1 MRSML
6 LWVSENDWC
15 RETLPNF
22 GFVKKAVRRF
32 MPGENLDD
40 ALGEAKRLEAEFR
53 IPSLVTFL
61 GENVADRDEARA
73 VADHYVD
80 AVRAVGDRGLD
91 AEISLKPT
99 HLGLD
104 LGEDI
109 AFENIVRVTKAA
121 AERDSW
127 VWVDMEYSRYVDPTL
142 ELYKAIRADHPN
154 FGICLQAYLHRT
166 AQDVEDLLPLG
177 PGVRLVKGAYAE
189 PPDVAMPEKKDVDRA
204 FYELSV
210 RMLQPDAREAGL
222 RLGVATHDAALI
234 REIGRWADEQGLP
247 KDAYEVQML
256 YGIAT
261 ELQRSLAKE
270 GRGIRVLISYG
281 KHWFPWYVRRL
292 AERPANV
299 GFVLKSMLPG

>member
-1 MRSML
+1 ML

-15 RETLPNF
+15 RETLPKY

-32 MPGENLDD
+32 MPGEDLSD
-40 ALGEAKRLEAEFR
+40 ALGEAERLSNEFR
-53 IPSLVTFL
+53 IPALVTFL

-80 AVRAVGDRGLD
+80 AVRAVGERGLD

-104 LGEDI
+104 LGHDV
-109 AFENIVRVTKAA
+109 AFENIVRVTEAA
-121 AERDSW
+121 AERNSW

-142 ELYKAIRADHPN
+142 DLYRAIQADHPN
-154 FGICLQAYLHRT
+154 LGICLQSYLHRT
-166 AQDVEDLLPLG
+166 PKDVEDLLPLG
-177 PGVRLVKGAYAE
+177 PGIRLVKGAYAE
-189 PPDVAMPEKKDVDRA
+189 PADVAMPDKKDVDRA

-222 RLGVATHDAALI
+222 RLGVGTHDGALI
-234 REIGRWADEQGLP
+234 RQIAQWADEAGLP

-256 YGIAT
+256 YGIST
-261 ELQRSLAKE
+261 DLQRQLARE

>member
-1 MRSML
+1 MRSIL

-32 MPGENLDD
+32 MPGEELSD
-40 ALGEAKRLEAEFR
+40 ALREAQQLLATHR

-61 GENVADRDEARA
+61 GENVADPDEARA
-73 VADHYVD
+73 VADHYVE
-80 AVRAVGDRGLD
+80 AVQSIQQRGID

-104 LGEDI
+104 LGAEV
-109 AFENIVRVTKAA
+109 AFENISRVTRAA
-121 AERDSW
+121 AEAGSW

-142 ELYKAIRADHPN
+142 DLYRAIRANHDN
-154 FGICLQAYLHRT
+154 FGICLQSYLHRT
-166 AQDVEDLLPLG
+166 PADVESLIPLG
-177 PGVRLVKGAYAE
+177 PGIRLVKGAYAE
-189 PPDVAMPEKKDVDRA
+189 PADVALPDKKDVDQA
-204 FYELSV
+204 FYDLSV
-210 RMLQPDAREAGL
+210 RMLQPDARDAGL
-222 RLGVATHDAALI
+222 RLGVATHDGALI
-234 REIGRWADEQGLP
+234 RRISSWADGAGVA
-247 KDAYEVQML
+247 KDGYEVQML

-261 ELQRSLAKE
+261 DLQRTLAQE

-281 KHWFPWYVRRL
+281 KHWFPWYIRRL

>member
-1 MRSML
+1 MRSIL

-22 GFVKKAVRRF
+22 GFVRKAVRRF
-32 MPGENLDD
+32 MPGEELSD
-40 ALGEAKRLEAEFR
+40 ALREAQKLLAEHR

-61 GENVADRDEARA
+61 GENVADADEARA
-73 VADHYVD
+73 VADHYVS
-80 AVRAVGDRGLD
+80 AVQSIREKGID

-104 LGEDI
+104 LGADV
-109 AFENIVRVTKAA
+109 AFENISRITRAA
-121 AERDSW
+121 GEAGSW

-142 ELYKAIRADHPN
+142 DLYRAIRAEHDN

-166 AQDVEDLLPLG
+166 PADVESLIPLG
-177 PGVRLVKGAYAE
+177 PGIRLVKGAYAE
-189 PPDVAMPEKKDVDRA
+189 PADVAFPEKKDVDQA
-204 FYELSV
+204 FYDLSV
-210 RMLQPDAREAGL
+210 RMLQPDARESGL
-222 RLGVATHDAALI
+222 RLGVATHDGALI
-234 REIGRWADEQGLP
+234 RRIASWADGAGVA
-247 KDAYEVQML
+247 KDGYEVQML

-261 ELQRSLAKE
+261 DLQRALARE

-281 KHWFPWYVRRL
+281 THWFPWYVRRL